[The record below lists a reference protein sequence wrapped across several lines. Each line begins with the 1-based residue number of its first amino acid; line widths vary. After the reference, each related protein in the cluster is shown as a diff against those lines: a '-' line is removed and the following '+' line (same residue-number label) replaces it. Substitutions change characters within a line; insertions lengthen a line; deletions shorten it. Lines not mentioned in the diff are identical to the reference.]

1 MHFADRLQSRIDEV
15 NSRIVIGIDPDP
27 KRVFSPQSRLQEAFS
42 GKSSEYVLET
52 FCRMI
57 VDVAKEYAC
66 AVKPQAAFFEC
77 MGIMGLTVL
86 SRVILYARSLRIPVI
101 LDAKRGDIGN
111 TASAY
116 ATAYLEPNSDF
127 FADAL
132 TVNPFLG
139 PDTLRPF
146 IETAN
151 KNNCGLFVLVKT
163 SNAGSSVF
171 QDLRVLDEDKRY
183 NTTVSEIVGAEIAN
197 LGDESLGTCGFS
209 NIGAV
214 VGATYPESM
223 IRLRQIMPHTIFLL
237 PGYGAKGG
245 TAQDVLP
252 AFTARGNGAVVSSS
266 RQIIFAYEKLEDP
279 RPTREEI
286 AGAIKDAALKA
297 RDDVNSAVSLL

>member
-151 KNNCGLFVLVKT
+151 KNDCGLFVLVKT

-237 PGYGAKGG
+237 PGYGAQGG

-252 AFTARGNGAVVSSS
+252 AFTASGNGAVVSSS
-266 RQIIFAYEKLEDP
+266 RQIIFAYEKLEDH

>member
-42 GKSSEYVLET
+42 GKS
-52 FCRMI
+52 I

-151 KNNCGLFVLVKT
+151 KNDCGLFVLVKT

-237 PGYGAKGG
+237 PGYGAQGG

>member
-151 KNNCGLFVLVKT
+151 KNDCGLFVLVKT

-237 PGYGAKGG
+237 PGYGAQGG

>member
-1 MHFADRLQSRIDEV
+1 M
-15 NSRIVIGIDPDP
+15 
-27 KRVFSPQSRLQEAFS
+27 
-42 GKSSEYVLET
+42 
-52 FCRMI
+52 
-57 VDVAKEYAC
+57 
-66 AVKPQAAFFEC
+66 
-77 MGIMGLTVL
+77 
-86 SRVILYARSLRIPVI
+86 
-101 LDAKRGDIGN
+101 
-111 TASAY
+111 
-116 ATAYLEPNSDF
+116 
-127 FADAL
+127 
-132 TVNPFLG
+132 
-139 PDTLRPF
+139 
-146 IETAN
+146 
-151 KNNCGLFVLVKT
+151 
-163 SNAGSSVF
+163 F

-237 PGYGAKGG
+237 PGYGAQGG